1 MSILDPDPYSARC
14 PSREVLD
21 RVGDRWTVLVIS
33 LLAQRTRRFTELR
46 HAIDGISPKVLTST
60 LRGLERDGLVTRT
73 VYAEVPPR
81 VEYAI
86 TPLGGTLVDAVEA
99 LASWAATHLPEVE
112 EAREAYDS
120 R

>member
-1 MSILDPDPYSARC
+1 MTVRTPDPFTARC

-33 LLAQRTRRFTELR
+33 LLAERMHRFGELR
-46 HAIDGISPKVLTST
+46 QAIDGISPKVLTST
-60 LRGLERDGLVTRT
+60 LRGLERDGLVERT

-86 TPLGGTLVDAVEA
+86 TPLGSTLVAAVEA
-99 LASWAATHLPEVE
+99 LASWATTHLPEVE
-112 EAREAYDS
+112 EARAAYDA